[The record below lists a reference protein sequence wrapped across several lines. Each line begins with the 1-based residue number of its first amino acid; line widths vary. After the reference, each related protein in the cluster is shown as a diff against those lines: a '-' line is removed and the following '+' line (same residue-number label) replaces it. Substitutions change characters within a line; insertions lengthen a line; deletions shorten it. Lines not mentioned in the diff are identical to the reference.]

1 MKKYTILAAAFAM
14 LAFAS
19 CNKEENTINRDA
31 NGNYLVTFT
40 SEKGQDKAG
49 FDADFNGQLFDA
61 EDSIIMN
68 GAYRHYNLQTI
79 ENDPQCTELYSYCI
93 QMAVPAAD
101 AENPLFFL
109 YPGSQFNMDEN
120 GDAFVDMPSNPIP
133 ATSMNTSDLTL
144 YYLEQGL
151 NVPEDLYAWRTIDDR
166 VVWPMA
172 GYLPEGVITGHDQTV
187 HFYMKNTTAF
197 LTPNIKFGRA
207 FLAAASQARLFDP
220 SLYVNNNSPIPVLH
234 IQTVTFTS
242 DAQMAGM
249 GHVEYVAGE
258 PILMMDENAEN
269 GSQLL
274 IDIYN
279 EDYFDPINFGYN
291 PYFTA
296 ATSTSGRGLGNI
308 PVACGP
314 QTLQMT
320 VTFTLTFMNENQE
333 EVVYNGVYNGE
344 AVELNLARNIRYM
357 CNVDMYNSGNAS
369 NGKVT
374 LTLAE

>member
-49 FDADFNGQLFDA
+49 FEADFNGQLFDA

-68 GAYRHYNLQTI
+68 GAYRQYNLQAI
-79 ENDPQCTELYSYCI
+79 EGDPFCTEAYSYCI

-101 AENPLFFL
+101 AENPLYFL
-109 YPGSQFNMDEN
+109 YPGSQFHMDEN
-120 GDAFVDMPSNPIP
+120 GGAFVVEMPANPIP
-133 ATSMNTSDLTL
+133 ANSMNSTDLEG
-144 YYLEQGL
+144 YYG
-151 NVPEDLYAWRTIDDR
+151 YAMPAWLSIDNN

-172 GYLPEGVITGHDQTV
+172 GFLPEGVITGHDQTV
-187 HFYMKNTTAF
+187 HFQMKNTTAF
-197 LTPNIKFGRA
+197 LTPNIKFGRN
-207 FLAAASQARLFDP
+207 FLAAARQANMFDP
-220 SLYVNNNSPIPVLH
+220 TLYVNANSPMPVLH

-242 DAQMAGM
+242 DAQMTGQ
-249 GHVEYVAGE
+249 GHISFEDVNN
-258 PILMMDENAEN
+258 PILVMDEPAEN
-269 GSQLL
+269 GSSLF
-274 IDIYN
+274 IDVYGGDFEPVIYG
-279 EDYFDPINFGYN
+279 YMPVING
-291 PYFTA
+291 
-296 ATSTSGRGLGNI
+296 ATSLSGRALGNI

-314 QTLQMT
+314 HNLQMT

-333 EVVYNGVYNGE
+333 EVVYNGTYTG
-344 AVELNLARNIRYM
+344 ATVEMSLARNIRYM
-357 CNVDMYNSGNAS
+357 CNVDMYNGGVDNI
-369 NGKVT
+369 NKVT